1 MMRWQ
6 EYPDREL
13 MFLALANTIA
23 GDLADF
29 LRRDGRAS
37 LCVPGGTTPGPI
49 FDTLSGVD
57 IDWPNVTVFLND
69 ERWVPED
76 NARSNTRLLR
86 EHLLRGM
93 AAAANYVPLYADAPQ
108 PEDALEAL
116 GMGIA
121 PHLPISVL
129 LLGMGTDMHTAS
141 LFPGA
146 DRLAEAL
153 ASNAPTLMALRAD
166 AAGEPRITLTA
177 PVLRGAMNTH
187 ILITGAEKRAAIE
200 RAAQLSELEAPVKAV
215 LANATV
221 HWAE

>member
-1 MMRWQ
+1 MRWQ

-13 MFLALANTIA
+13 MFLAVANTIA
-23 GDLADF
+23 SELADF

-57 IDWPNVTVFLND
+57 IDWANITVFLND

-76 NARSNTRLLR
+76 SERSNTRLIR
-86 EHLLRGM
+86 ARLLRGM
-93 AAAANYVPLYADAPQ
+93 AMAANYLPLYADTPQ
-108 PEDALEAL
+108 PEDALMSLGEA
-116 GMGIA
+116 IT

-129 LLGMGTDMHTAS
+129 LLGMGADMHTAS

-153 ASNAPTLMALRAD
+153 SPHAPPLMALRAD

-200 RAAQLSELEAPVKAV
+200 RAAQLTEMEAPVKAV